1 MRLTGLLGLALD
13 CLIYC
18 IDVKLLGLLMPRLA
32 FPNYESELPESR
44 EEFCPGYS
52 GYQPRPPMPIAGTK
66 PKLSKLYLPKLKG
79 DITKFIAFWD
89 SFKSSVDDNRDIS
102 VVDKFNYLYSL
113 LEGEALHA
121 IQGLPLNAENYKIAV
136 DTLHDRFEKTQ

>member
-13 CLIYC
+13 CLIC
-18 IDVKLLGLLMPRLA
+18 IDVKLLGLLMPKLA

-44 EEFCPGYS
+44 EEFYPGYS
-52 GYQPRPPMPIAGTK
+52 GYQPRPPMPIAGTNS
-66 PKLSKLYLPKLKG
+66 KLSKLYLPKLKG

-102 VVDKFNYLYSL
+102 IVDKFSYLYSL
-113 LEGEALHA
+113 LEGEALRA
-121 IQGLPLNAENYKIAV
+121 VQGLPLIAENCKIAV
-136 DTLHDRFEKTQ
+136 DTLHDRFKVNIS